1 MREKDVEICCGCA
14 RMRTALIFSRIIHIE
29 VQRNVNPPR
38 VAVAAKDIRLGGD
51 ALGCIRA
58 GVGEEGDGR
67 SVEVLEAHAQVGNVG
82 PRIADCAELP
92 VENCERAAGRYKLLQ
107 FGLEGREGRVGLPVC
122 GRSTAAGAAP
132 HNVVDAKVTMDNAHG
147 TVADT
152 SGCFAPGNEEI
163 AQFVHLRDG

>member
-1 MREKDVEICCGCA
+1 M
-14 RMRTALIFSRIIHIE
+14 
-29 VQRNVNPPR
+29 
-38 VAVAAKDIRLGGD
+38 
-51 ALGCIRA
+51 
-58 GVGEEGDGR
+58 
-67 SVEVLEAHAQVGNVG
+67 LEAHAQVGNVG

-92 VENCERAAGRYKLLQ
+92 VENCERAAVRYTLLQ

-122 GRSTAAGAAP
+122 GRSTVAGAAP